1 MVRLRAFGP
10 NPICALPETGRVPKV
25 GLVVNRMRG
34 HHDRDRTDW
43 GFTNMTRTRR
53 LTGIGSA
60 AIATFIAASAQ
71 AQELRIGI
79 MAVLSGPQAV
89 LGGQLRDGFM
99 LGVKHA
105 GGKLGGLQTTVI
117 VQDDELKPDVA
128 VGKAK
133 QLIERDK
140 VDFVVGPIFSN
151 ILMAIVRPITE
162 ANVFLIRPN
171 AGTSTLAGKS
181 CSPFLFATSY
191 QNDQPPEVLG
201 KHAQDKGY
209 KRAFLLAPNYQAG
222 KDMISGFKKHF
233 KGEIADEVYTPL
245 GQLDF
250 SAELTRIAAAKPD
263 AFFVFMPGGMGVNL
277 VKQYRQAGLE
287 RIPFLSVFTVDEST
301 LPAQQDAAVGFFSG
315 MTWAPNTD
323 TPENKKFVAD
333 FEKEYSYVPG
343 SYAMQAYDTAQLI
356 GSAVKAVSGK
366 LDDKNALRAAIRK
379 ADFKSVRGS
388 FAFSNN
394 GFPVQDFYLV
404 KVAKRADGKFQTEI
418 VERVFQNYADAYA
431 GECPLK

>member
-1 MVRLRAFGP
+1 MTTRLRRCLAS
-10 NPICALPETGRVPKV
+10 A
-25 GLVVNRMRG
+25 
-34 HHDRDRTDW
+34 
-43 GFTNMTRTRR
+43 
-53 LTGIGSA
+53 GIL
-60 AIATFIAASAQ
+60 ATSVLAASTAQ
-71 AQELRIGI
+71 AQELKIGI

-99 LGVKHA
+99 LGIKHA
-105 GGKLGGLQTTVI
+105 GGKLGGLTTTVT

-133 QLIERDK
+133 QLVERDK

-151 ILMAIVRPITE
+151 ILMAISKPITE
-162 ANVFLIRPN
+162 ANVFLISPN
-171 AGTSTLAGKS
+171 AGPSPLAGKG
-181 CSPFLFATSY
+181 CNPYFFVTSY
-191 QNDQPPEVLG
+191 QNDQSPEVLG
-201 KHAQDKGY
+201 KYAQDKGF
-209 KRAFLLAPNYQAG
+209 KKAFLLAPNYQAG
-222 KDMISGFKKHF
+222 KDMIAGFKKHF

-250 SAELTRIAAAKPD
+250 SAELAKIAAAKPD

-277 VKQYRQAGLE
+277 VKQYRQAGLDT
-287 RIPFLSVFTVDEST
+287 IPFLSVFTVDEST

-333 FEKEYSYVPG
+333 FEKDYGYVPG
-343 SYAMQAYDTAQLI
+343 SYAMQAYDAAMLI
-356 GSAVKAVSGK
+356 DSAVKAVGGK
-366 LDDKNALRAAIRK
+366 LDNKDALRAAIKK
-379 ADFKSVRGS
+379 ADFKSVRGPFKFNS
-388 FAFSNN
+388 N

-418 VERVFQNYADAYA
+418 VQKIFEGYGDGYAKDC
-431 GECPLK
+431 ELK

>member
-1 MVRLRAFGP
+1 MTMRSRQWLAG
-10 NPICALPETGRVPKV
+10 V
-25 GLVVNRMRG
+25 GVL
-34 HHDRDRTDW
+34 
-43 GFTNMTRTRR
+43 
-53 LTGIGSA
+53 
-60 AIATFIAASAQ
+60 AASVLGVGAAQ
-71 AQELRIGI
+71 AQELKIGI

-99 LGVKHA
+99 LGIKHA
-105 GGKLGGLQTTVI
+105 GGKLGGLATIVT

-151 ILMAIVRPITE
+151 ILMAIHKPITE
-162 ANVFLIRPN
+162 ASVFLISPN
-171 AGTSTLAGKS
+171 AGPSPLAGKG
-181 CSPFLFATSY
+181 CSPFFFSTSY

-201 KHAQDKGY
+201 KYAQDKGY
-209 KRAFLLAPNYQAG
+209 KKAFLLAPNYQAG
-222 KDMISGFKKHF
+222 KDMIGGFKKHF

-250 SAELTRIAAAKPD
+250 SAELAKIAAAKPD

-277 VKQYRQAGLE
+277 VKQYRQAGLDS
-287 RIPFLSVFTVDEST
+287 IPFLSVFTVDEST

-323 TPENKKFVAD
+323 TQENKKFVAD
-333 FEKEYSYVPG
+333 FEKEYGYVPG
-343 SYAMQAYDTAQLI
+343 SYAMQAYDAAALI
-356 GSAVKAVSGK
+356 DSAVKAVGGK
-366 LDDKNALRAAIRK
+366 LDNKDALRAAIKK
-379 ADFKSVRGS
+379 ADFKSVRG
-388 FAFSNN
+388 AFKFNSN

-404 KVAKRADGKFQTEI
+404 KVAKRADGKFETQI
-418 VERVFQNYADAYA
+418 VQKIFEAQGDGYAKDC
-431 GECPLK
+431 ELK